1 LLFPNCKS
9 EEELVSKVKK
19 EWEDN
24 RNRNYE
30 KTKDIKRALKDAIKD
45 RSGRSAVFKIA
56 IGQKDIKTTKQADWA
71 QQIL

>member
-1 LLFPNCKS
+1 LFPNCKS

-30 KTKDIKRALKDAIKD
+30 KTKDIKRALTDAIK
-45 RSGRSAVFKIA
+45 
-56 IGQKDIKTTKQADWA
+56 
-71 QQIL
+71 